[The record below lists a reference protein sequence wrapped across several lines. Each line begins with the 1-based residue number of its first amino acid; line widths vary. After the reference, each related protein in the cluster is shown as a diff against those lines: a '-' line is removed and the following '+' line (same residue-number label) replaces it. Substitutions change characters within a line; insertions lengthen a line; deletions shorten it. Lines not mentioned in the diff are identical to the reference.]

1 MFTHFPGSKYR
12 VKNCDLRRLS
22 CIRLVSPAGRHAFIL
37 PHCFKVEDWMPTLLS
52 AAGYN
57 MTSLPRD
64 KLYGIDQW
72 DVLVSRTG
80 QKGVSEPSE
89 PVDAYEIL

>member
-1 MFTHFPGSKYR
+1 MIFADRS
-12 VKNCDLRRLS
+12 S
-22 CIRLVSPAGRHAFIL
+22 IQLVSPVGRHAFIL
-37 PHCFKVEDWMPTLLS
+37 PHSFKVEDRMPTLLS

-89 PVDAYEIL
+89 PVDVYEIV

>member
-1 MFTHFPGSKYR
+1 
-12 VKNCDLRRLS
+12 
-22 CIRLVSPAGRHAFIL
+22 
-37 PHCFKVEDWMPTLLS
+37 MPTLLS

-89 PVDAYEIL
+89 PVDVYEIV